1 MSKTY
6 NINKISKLFNIPKS
20 TLRYWENEGL
30 ISSIRNKDND
40 YREYNTN
47 SLIEICYIKFYRS
60 LNFPIKKLKKIWQ
73 MNIADNEELLKQY
86 HKEIELIIEEKY
98 KTLGKIE
105 KYLSHIELFK
115 KLKENPYTIDNP
127 PFNKIVYLHPGETEN
142 VLEYID
148 DQNIL
153 AFVANISSKA
163 IHSFGTVSN
172 DSTNNSQLLLWEDDS
187 KPHEYITC
195 LLRTKNDVIDKDYL
209 DTHLKY
215 IESISKHPGVILAK
229 YLTSD
234 SADDY
239 FQCWIEIL

>member
-20 TLRYWENEGL
+20 TLRYWEDEGL
-30 ISSIRNKDND
+30 ISSVRNKDND
-40 YREYNTN
+40 YREYNTS
-47 SLIEICYIKFYRS
+47 SLVEICNIKFYRS
-60 LNFPIKKLKKIWQ
+60 LNFPIKELRKTREV
-73 MNIADNEELLKQY
+73 NIIDNERILKEY
-86 HKEIELIIEEKY
+86 HKEIELIIEEKH
-98 KTLGKIE
+98 KILGKIE
-105 KYLSHIELFK
+105 QCLSNIELFK
-115 KLKENPYTIDNP
+115 NLKKNPYTIDKP
-127 PFNKIVYLHPGETEN
+127 SFNKIIYLHPGETDN
-142 VLEYID
+142 VREYID

-153 AFVANISSKA
+153 SFVANPSTEA
-163 IHSFGTVSN
+163 IHRFGTVSN
-172 DSTNNSQLLLWEDDS
+172 DSTNNNQLLLWEDDL

-195 LLRTKNDVIDKDYL
+195 LLRTKNDVIDKEYL

-215 IESISKHPGVILAK
+215 IESISKRPGIILAK

>member
-6 NINKISKLFNIPKS
+6 TINKISKLFNIPKS
-20 TLRYWENEGL
+20 TLRYWEDEGL

-47 SLIEICYIKFYRS
+47 NLIEICCIKFYRS

-73 MNIADNEELLKQY
+73 MNITDSEELLKQY

-105 KYLSHIELFK
+105 RCLSNIELFK
-115 KLKENPYTIDNP
+115 KLKEKPYSIDKP
-127 PFNKIVYLHPGETEN
+127 PFNKIIYLHPAETEN
-142 VLEYID
+142 ILEYID
-148 DQNIL
+148 NQNIL
-153 AFVANISSKA
+153 AFVADISSTA
-163 IHSFGTVSN
+163 IHRFGTVSN
-172 DSTNNSQLLLWEDDS
+172 DSLTNSQLLLWEKDS
-187 KPHEYITC
+187 KAHEYITC
-195 LLRTKNDVIDKDYL
+195 LLRTKNDVIDRNYL

-215 IESISKHPGVILAK
+215 IESISKRPGVILAK

-234 SADDY
+234 STDDY
-239 FQCWIEIL
+239 FQCWIEIS